1 MLQYFSFLIL
11 QNLGISQTFGC
22 LNFFP
27 ANYICSIWNN
37 HVKDKNK
44 KNNGKKLFMALVFS
58 NR

>member
-11 QNLGISQTFGC
+11 KNLGISQTFGC

-37 HVKDKNK
+37 RVKDKNK
-44 KNNGKKLFMALVFS
+44 KKQRQKIIYGVSVL
-58 NR
+58 

>member
-1 MLQYFSFLIL
+1 MLQYVSFLIL

-22 LNFFP
+22 LNVFT

-37 HVKDKNK
+37 RVKDKNK

>member
-11 QNLGISQTFGC
+11 KNLGISQTFGW

-37 HVKDKNK
+37 RVKDKNK
-44 KNNGKKLFMALVFS
+44 KKQRQKIIYGVSVL
-58 NR
+58 

>member
-27 ANYICSIWNN
+27 ASYICSIWNN
-37 HVKDKNK
+37 RVKDKNK
-44 KNNGKKLFMALVFS
+44 KNNGKKLIYGVSVL
-58 NR
+58 

>member
-1 MLQYFSFLIL
+1 MLQYVSFLIL

-37 HVKDKNK
+37 RVKDKNK
-44 KNNGKKLFMALVFS
+44 KKQRQKIIYGISVL
-58 NR
+58 

>member
-37 HVKDKNK
+37 RVKDKNK
-44 KNNGKKLFMALVFS
+44 KKQRQKIIYGVSVL
-58 NR
+58 

>member
-1 MLQYFSFLIL
+1 MLQYVSFLIL

-22 LNFFP
+22 LNFFR
-27 ANYICSIWNN
+27 ANYICLIWNN
-37 HVKDKNK
+37 RVKDKNK